1 MEDKNVLAELY
12 EIVKQNKREDYCNI
26 IEKKVSYPYLY
37 HLSSIRE
44 NLVDWIPMTGNEKIL
59 ERNAECG
66 ALTGKLLEKASE
78 VTSVTENAK
87 SRDIIAARCGTQY
100 KDKLHLYTE
109 EQPEWRDSHRT
120 YDIILIV
127 GNFYRYCRELSSY
140 KALLS
145 EGGKLI
151 LADAN
156 RIGLKYMAGC
166 QEEYRGGYFTGV
178 EGYMKDEE
186 QLLYQ
191 QGCTGRCYTRKEY
204 EQILADAG
212 FSQMEFYYPYPDY
225 KFPSSIYS
233 DQYLPKKGEL
243 CDNRRNFDKDRYQLF
258 DERLV
263 FDTMLAEG
271 LFGEFS
277 NSFLIEAGV

>member
-1 MEDKNVLAELY
+1 MEDRNVLAELY
-12 EIVKQNKREDYCNI
+12 EIVKQNKKEDYCNI
-26 IEKKVSYPYLY
+26 IEEKASYPYLY

-44 NLVDWIPMTGNEKIL
+44 NLVDWIPMAGNEKIL

-78 VTSVTENAK
+78 VTSVTENTK
-87 SRDIIAARCGTQY
+87 SRDIIAARYGGQPM
-100 KDKLHLYTE
+100 DKLHLYTG
-109 EQPEWRDSHRT
+109 EQSGWKDAHQV

-127 GNFYRYCRELSSY
+127 GNFYRYCSELSLY
-140 KALLS
+140 RTLLS

-151 LADAN
+151 AADAN

-166 QEEYRGGYFTGV
+166 QEEYQGGYFTGV
-178 EGYMKDEE
+178 EGYVQDEE
-186 QLLYQ
+186 HALYRQ
-191 QGCTGRCYTRKEY
+191 ECRGRCYTRKEY
-204 EQILADAG
+204 EQILTGAG
-212 FSQMEFYYPYPDY
+212 FSQMEFYYPYPDF

-233 DQYLPKKGEL
+233 DKYLPQKGEL

-271 LFGEFS
+271 LFAEFS
-277 NSFLIEAGV
+277 NSFLIVAGL